1 MDGRT
6 AASDF
11 ATRLIQNQV
20 QQPEIDSTKPD
31 SVTNRHIKDLTGFC
45 TKCTSDSLRSPLVP
59 NAAWKCNRC
68 GHLMPTPG
76 TTSSCMS
83 NATIA
88 ALFFKAGMNVR
99 IDS

>member
-1 MDGRT
+1 MRT
-6 AASDF
+6 ASSDF
-11 ATRLIQNQV
+11 ATKLIQNLAE
-20 QQPEIDSTKPD
+20 QPEIDSAKPD
-31 SVTNRHIKDLTGFC
+31 SVTNRHVKNLTGFC

-76 TTSSCMS
+76 TTSSGMS

-88 ALFFKAGMNVR
+88 AMFHKAGLFVR
-99 IDS
+99 IVS